1 MAAAA
6 LERRYRRLLACYP
19 ARHREVYGEE
29 MIGVLLAAAP
39 AGRRRPNLADT
50 ADLFGGGLR
59 VRLRALMTG
68 SPDPQWRDALALT
81 SLIAPL
87 LLFML
92 HQDLVW
98 ISLAV
103 LRGQVP
109 SPVFGLVS
117 AGMLLVPLVLSLLRL
132 RWVASGAAIALM
144 VWMLIEPG
152 FTGAYDIPRFAGYL
166 VLLAIE
172 AVALAASPGPR
183 HALTLIRP
191 KGVLMALPWIAT
203 AAYAGGLVPTHYP
216 LPQFVLRVA
225 IVLIAMAG
233 LPALITPLGGRLIML
248 VVVIPGSTFAASL
261 LTFAGVQFYDLSL
274 PDALLA
280 RYLPPTVLAAVLVV
294 VARHV
299 GAAPARPE
307 PGVAA

>member
-39 AGRRRPNLADT
+39 AGRRRANLADT

-109 SPVFGLVS
+109 SP
-117 AGMLLVPLVLSLLRL
+117 
-132 RWVASGAAIALM
+132 
-144 VWMLIEPG
+144 
-152 FTGAYDIPRFAGYL
+152 
-166 VLLAIE
+166 
-172 AVALAASPGPR
+172 
-183 HALTLIRP
+183 
-191 KGVLMALPWIAT
+191 
-203 AAYAGGLVPTHYP
+203 
-216 LPQFVLRVA
+216 
-225 IVLIAMAG
+225 
-233 LPALITPLGGRLIML
+233 
-248 VVVIPGSTFAASL
+248 
-261 LTFAGVQFYDLSL
+261 
-274 PDALLA
+274 
-280 RYLPPTVLAAVLVV
+280 
-294 VARHV
+294 
-299 GAAPARPE
+299 
-307 PGVAA
+307 